1 MNTIRQSLLV
11 AKGNVHQAANLSD
24 ELTPV
29 VDYYPVDLP
38 LDYHTLRISA
48 ENFLSCL
55 EFNSIRENY
64 FLLPSGEKMT
74 VTQDSV
80 CQLPLFSDDDLAC
93 VVLALHLP
101 EDQTHV
107 LALYLAGRWWAL
119 NDILKTSNSSRS
131 GLMLVQ
137 SAEERLVLFVLSQ
150 IIFGT
155 LERPISETIYFSPH
169 PVKETGKIIWVS
181 GEAVGFYTIKE
192 KGRLCD
198 RYTAQCYLLPV
209 LDTVFVRS
217 SWRRQGFAL
226 RMLGDFCSSF
236 SNERVV
242 GISYPVSADMYQVC
256 RKYLSTHDA
265 EQERLYE
272 VEAPGDWSQRRNVWL
287 TLQLGCN
294 P

>member
-1 MNTIRQSLLV
+1 I
-11 AKGNVHQAANLSD
+11 
-24 ELTPV
+24 
-29 VDYYPVDLP
+29 
-38 LDYHTLRISA
+38 
-48 ENFLSCL
+48 
-55 EFNSIRENY
+55 
-64 FLLPSGEKMT
+64 T

-80 CQLPLFSDDDLAC
+80 CQLPLFSDDDPAC

-101 EDQTHV
+101 EDQTH

-131 GLMLVQ
+131 GLMLQVQ

-192 KGRLCD
+192 K
-198 RYTAQCYLLPV
+198 QCYLLPV

-242 GISYPVSADMYQVC
+242 GISYPVSADMYQPVC

-287 TLQLGCN
+287 
-294 P
+294 